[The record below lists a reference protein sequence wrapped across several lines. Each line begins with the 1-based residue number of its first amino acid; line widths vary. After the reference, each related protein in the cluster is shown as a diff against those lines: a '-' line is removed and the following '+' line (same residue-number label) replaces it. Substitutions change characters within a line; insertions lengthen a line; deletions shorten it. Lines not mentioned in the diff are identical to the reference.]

1 MKDTLRP
8 GLRHVF
14 SYRVPVHKTVPA
26 LFPEAPEFQVMP
38 QVFATGF
45 LVGLVEWTCIQLVNP
60 HLDWPREQTVGTRVE
75 LSHDAPTPPGFEVRV
90 RVRLTEVD
98 GRRLVF
104 DVSASD
110 GQGAICAGRHE
121 RMVIDAARFA
131 ARLAKKREASH
142 PSA

>member
-1 MKDTLRP
+1 
-8 GLRHVF
+8 
-14 SYRVPVHKTVPA
+14 
-26 LFPEAPEFQVMP
+26 
-38 QVFATGF
+38 
-45 LVGLVEWTCIQLVNP
+45 VNP
-60 HLDWPREQTVGTRVE
+60 HLDWPREQTVGTRLE
-75 LSHDAPTPPGFEVRV
+75 LSHDAPTPPGFEVSV

-110 GQGAICAGRHE
+110 GPEAICAGRHE
-121 RMVIDAARFA
+121 RMLIDAARFA